1 MQGIFE
7 TDLPIIAVEVTERY
21 DGGLVKSLTAT
32 LLGGEIRTRTR
43 TANYWQNA
51 LALRSPWIVAPIQP
65 K

>member
-1 MQGIFE
+1 M
-7 TDLPIIAVEVTERY
+7 TERY